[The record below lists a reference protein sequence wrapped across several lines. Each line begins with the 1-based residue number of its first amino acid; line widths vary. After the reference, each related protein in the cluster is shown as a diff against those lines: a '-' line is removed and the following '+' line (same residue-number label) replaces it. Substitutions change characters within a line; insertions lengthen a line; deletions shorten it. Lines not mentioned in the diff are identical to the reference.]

1 MRAPLRPAVLAGLV
15 LAAGLLLIAVACGG
29 DSDEPAAAESEP
41 AGAVEPAAEPEPPP
55 EPPPSP
61 PEPDPP
67 PPAPEPEPEPPP
79 EPPAEEPPS
88 AEFAAPNGATCV
100 ARVPDPPPELMSFDA
115 PFDLALTEG
124 ATYTA
129 TIETSC
135 GTIVLE
141 LDPVNAPITTNN
153 FVELARAG
161 YFDGLTFH
169 RAVPGFVIQ
178 GGDPLGNGTGGPGYS
193 FEDELPSD
201 GYALGDLA
209 MANAGPDTNGSQF
222 FIVTGDAS
230 FLSNDFSKF
239 GRVTEGLEVAQTIE
253 SFGDPSTQVM
263 IAPIYTHSVTITES

>member
-1 MRAPLRPAVLAGLV
+1 
-15 LAAGLLLIAVACGG
+15 
-29 DSDEPAAAESEP
+29 
-41 AGAVEPAAEPEPPP
+41 
-55 EPPPSP
+55 
-61 PEPDPP
+61 
-67 PPAPEPEPEPPP
+67 
-79 EPPAEEPPS
+79 
-88 AEFAAPNGATCV
+88 
-100 ARVPDPPPELMSFDA
+100 MSFDA
-115 PFDLALTEG
+115 PFELALTEG

-141 LDPVNAPITTNN
+141 LDPVNAPTTTNN

-193 FEDELPSD
+193 FEDELPSN
-201 GYALGDLA
+201 GYALGDVA

-263 IAPIYTHSVTITES
+263 IAPIYTYSVTITES